1 MKEGIADFLFV
12 CETASHDVAV
22 RRTVAPITR
31 SVPEDHGFLR
41 CNAV

>member
-1 MKEGIADFLFV
+1 MKQRIADFLFV

-22 RRTVAPITR
+22 RRTVVPITR
-31 SVPEDHGFLR
+31 PVPEDHGLLR